1 MHSNRSWLSCCS
13 FGRDLRKGHEI
24 VTILHSSGHF
34 VCAVGGSSFLEDF
47 GAEHLTLE
55 VIASEL
61 TGSGLTQK
69 CQEGCMT
76 F

>member
-1 MHSNRSWLSCCS
+1 MGALC
-13 FGRDLRKGHEI
+13 
-24 VTILHSSGHF
+24 
-34 VCAVGGSSFLEDF
+34 VCGGGSSFLEDF
-47 GAEHLTLE
+47 GTEHLTLE

-76 F
+76 FSASTNP